1 MTSQAPESRPES
13 RSDSLP
19 VLDRIDPYMDWAK
32 AQGVP
37 IIEGYYVED
46 MARLELAPWARKGG
60 RGAILNLDRTNEKDA
75 HIVEL
80 APGGTSEPE
89 HHLYEEIVYV
99 LSGRGATS
107 IWHEGGHKQ
116 TFEWAEGS
124 LFAIPLNAW
133 YQHFNSSSEPARY
146 IAVTNLPPTMRR
158 YHNADFIFNCP
169 FDFTDRFG
177 GEESYFSGQGKLYQN
192 RIWETGFVPDARALK
207 VYEWRERGGGGS
219 QVRLQLAE
227 ASINAH
233 ISQFQVG
240 TYKKAHR
247 HGPGAHLLI
256 IAGKGFSLF
265 WPTGATEFEKI
276 DWQPGTLAVV
286 PYDECLH
293 QHFNSGPTP
302 ARYIAILSGSDGG
315 RKFGI
320 GPRRIVSDVS
330 MEDGGNQLEYEAE
343 DPEVH
348 RLFEAELAA
357 NGATCRMKALVPWC
371 TGEAGPTSSGEWG
384 DG

>member
-1 MTSQAPESRPES
+1 M
-13 RSDSLP
+13 
-19 VLDRIDPYMDWAK
+19 
-32 AQGVP
+32 
-37 IIEGYYVED
+37 
-46 MARLELAPWARKGG
+46 
-60 RGAILNLDRTNEKDA
+60 
-75 HIVEL
+75 
-80 APGGTSEPE
+80 
-89 HHLYEEIVYV
+89 
-99 LSGRGATS
+99 
-107 IWHEGGHKQ
+107 
-116 TFEWAEGS
+116 AEGS

-146 IAVTNLPPTMRR
+146 IAVTNLPPALRQ
-158 YHNADFIFNCP
+158 YHTADFIFNCTCK
-169 FDFTDRFG
+169 FTDRFG
-177 GEESYFSGQGKLYQN
+177 GEEESYFSGQGTLYKD
-192 RIWETGFVPDARALK
+192 RIWETGFVPDARSLK

-227 ASINAH
+227 ASISAH
-233 ISQFQVG
+233 ISSFQVG

-265 WPTGATEFEKI
+265 WQGDSKEWEKV

-286 PYDECLH
+286 PYDDCLH

-302 ARYIAILSGSDGG
+302 ARYLAILAGSGGG

-320 GPRRIVSDVS
+320 GPRRIMSDVS
-330 MEDGGNQLEYEAE
+330 MEDGGNQLEYEIE
-343 DPEVH
+343 DHEVH

-357 NGATCRMKALVPWC
+357 NGATCRMKALIPWC
-371 TGEAGPTSSGEWG
+371 TGDVGPTSGGEWG

>member
-1 MTSQAPESRPES
+1 MTSQAPES

-19 VLDRIDPYMDWAK
+19 VLDRTDPYMNWAK

-37 IIEGYYVED
+37 IVEGYYVED
-46 MARLELAPWARKGG
+46 MASLELAPWARKGG

-89 HHLYEEIVYV
+89 HHLYDEIVYV
-99 LSGRGATS
+99 LAGRGATS

-146 IAVTNLPPTMRR
+146 IAVTNLPPTLRR
-158 YHNADFIFNCP
+158 YHNTDFIFNCP
-169 FDFTDRFG
+169 FAFTDRFG
-177 GEESYFSGQGKLYQN
+177 GEEENYFSGQGKLYKD
-192 RIWETGFVPDARALK
+192 RIWETGFVPDARSLK

-227 ASINAH
+227 ASISAH
-233 ISQFQVG
+233 ISSFQVG

-265 WPTGATEFEKI
+265 WQGDSKEWEKV

-286 PYDECLH
+286 PYDDCSH

-302 ARYIAILSGSDGG
+302 ARYLAILAGSGGG

-320 GPRRIVSDVS
+320 GPRRIMSDVS
-330 MEDGGNQLEYEAE
+330 QEDGGNQLEYDIE
-343 DPEVH
+343 DREVH

>member
-1 MTSQAPESRPES
+1 MTSQAPEVHPES

-37 IIEGYYVED
+37 IVDGYYVED
-46 MARLELAPWARKGG
+46 MATLELAPWARKGG

-89 HHLYEEIVYV
+89 HHL
-99 LSGRGATS
+99 
-107 IWHEGGHKQ
+107 
-116 TFEWAEGS
+116 
-124 LFAIPLNAW
+124 
-133 YQHFNSSSEPARY
+133 
-146 IAVTNLPPTMRR
+146 
-158 YHNADFIFNCP
+158 
-169 FDFTDRFG
+169 
-177 GEESYFSGQGKLYQN
+177 
-192 RIWETGFVPDARALK
+192 
-207 VYEWRERGGGGS
+207 
-219 QVRLQLAE
+219 
-227 ASINAH
+227 
-233 ISQFQVG
+233 
-240 TYKKAHR
+240 
-247 HGPGAHLLI
+247 
-256 IAGKGFSLF
+256 
-265 WPTGATEFEKI
+265 FEKI

-343 DPEVH
+343 DPEIH

>member
-1 MTSQAPESRPES
+1 MTSQAPESRSE
-13 RSDSLP
+13 SLP

-37 IIEGYYVED
+37 IVEGYYVED
-46 MARLELAPWARKGG
+46 MASLELAPWPRKGG
-60 RGAILNLDRTNEKDA
+60 RGAILNLDKTNAKDA
-75 HIVEL
+75 HVVEL

-146 IAVTNLPPTMRR
+146 IAVTNLPPTLRQ
-158 YHNADFIFNCP
+158 YHNADFVFNCP
-169 FDFTDRFG
+169 FAFTDRFG
-177 GEESYFSGQGKLYQN
+177 GEEESYFSGQGTLYQE
-192 RIWETGFVPDARALK
+192 RIWETGFVPDARSLK

-227 ASINAH
+227 ASVNAH

-265 WPTGATEFEKI
+265 WEGDAKEWQKV
-276 DWQPGTLAVV
+276 DWKPGTLEVV
-286 PYDECLH
+286 PYTDCLH
-293 QHFNSGPTP
+293 QHLNSGSTP
-302 ARYIAILSGSDGG
+302 ARYLAILAGTGGG
-315 RKFGI
+315 RKYGV
-320 GPRRIVSDVS
+320 RRRVHSSDVS
-330 MEDGGNQLEYEAE
+330 LEDGGNQLEYELE
-343 DPEVH
+343 DPAVH

-357 NGATCRMKALVPWC
+357 NGVTCRMKALVPSC
-371 TGEAGPTSSGEWG
+371 TGEVGPTDAGEWG